1 MTGCGINDG
10 AIQKR
15 LLAEPK
21 LTYAKAVEIAQAT
34 ETAAQSMWELQ
45 VKSENDTTTAQPTPA
60 VNKTDATL
68 SGSGL
73 TCYRCG
79 NKGHTFTKCKMSKN
93 IVCHNCGTTV
103 ARLATYR

>member
-34 ETAAQSMWELQ
+34 ETAAQRMRELQ

-60 VNKTDATL
+60 VTRLMRHCTGVDLPVTAAETRDIP
-68 SGSGL
+68 SRS
-73 TCYRCG
+73 
-79 NKGHTFTKCKMSKN
+79 
-93 IVCHNCGTTV
+93 
-103 ARLATYR
+103 AR